1 MSLRHILLG
10 LLSENSGHGYGLRK
24 DFLSRLGHFRNL
36 NEGQLYTELARM
48 EQEGLVKREV
58 VVPEKGPARKMFHI
72 TAKGRK
78 TFRQWLLSD
87 ALEDGGVLY
96 DFMQGYGF
104 FTKCTFFQHLDP
116 AEASRKIDRQ
126 LEILAKKKEAYR
138 EILGK
143 MERRKVDP
151 VRVKILSFG
160 LEEIEHRMRWLASLK
175 EDLAC
180 RRP

>member
-1 MSLRHILLG
+1 
-10 LLSENSGHGYGLRK
+10 
-24 DFLSRLGHFRNL
+24 
-36 NEGQLYTELARM
+36 
-48 EQEGLVKREV
+48 
-58 VVPEKGPARKMFHI
+58 MFHI

-78 TFRQWLLSD
+78 VFRQWLLSD
-87 ALEDGGVLY
+87 ALEDSGVLY

-116 AEASRKIDRQ
+116 AEAARKIDRQ

-138 EILGK
+138 EILAR

-160 LEEIEHRMRWLASLK
+160 LEEIEHRMRWLASLR

-180 RRP
+180 QRP